1 MDRKPLVVLLTVAVA
16 FALTLETGCVKG
28 TPTTCNGWAKL
39 LRSPV
44 NGKKAIK
51 ESGELHCVDSL
62 PILLE
67 LFPTSQFKDDILA
80 AVRNINEPLASVELL
95 TVALQ
100 DPDSAPQAAA
110 VAEDFAIPELRKPLI
125 EVLTTSDAPK
135 ARHNAINAL
144 AKIDKD
150 NLKQHE
156 KLFIQLLRNDPNL
169 QGIQVNAAAARLLGE
184 IGSEEAIPHLIMG
197 MFIKTQRG
205 EKMYT
210 AARKAL
216 ARIGP
221 KVVEP
226 LVAVQANDR
235 SQHGPM
241 IEELANTASRLGM
254 NEWEW
259 QDGPEIYQVLGDL
272 RETSAAPAIAKSLAK
287 PLNPPVGVDDRVTR
301 SWQITQQNRITMAM
315 LALWNVG
322 SPEIIPQLKEIIV
335 NPDNDA
341 KLRLDTAT
349 ALGMLPGYAGMPAL
363 LDIYK
368 TSKLQTF
375 RAPLLKPVAMGISW
389 DELPALEK
397 MLKAD
402 KSELVVAR
410 TTGEESG
417 EFQSMISVLQKC
429 AKNDVDCLIGVL
441 KGEDIVAS
449 QKAAILLSN
458 VKGDHSRKALD
469 ALLTFY
475 PTVNP
480 KETDLRRF
488 LIIGIWR
495 LGDKSTVKDVER
507 LIQAD
512 KEAKG
517 GGFWVD
523 ELEPLLFALQ
533 RR

>member
-1 MDRKPLVVLLTVAVA
+1 M
-16 FALTLETGCVKG
+16 
-28 TPTTCNGWAKL
+28 
-39 LRSPV
+39 
-44 NGKKAIK
+44 
-51 ESGELHCVDSL
+51 
-62 PILLE
+62 
-67 LFPTSQFKDDILA
+67 
-80 AVRNINEPLASVELL
+80 
-95 TVALQ
+95 
-100 DPDSAPQAAA
+100 
-110 VAEDFAIPELRKPLI
+110 
-125 EVLTTSDAPK
+125 LTTSDAPK

-235 SQHGPM
+235 SKYGPM

-272 RETSAAPAIAKSLAK
+272 REISAAPAIAKSLAK

-458 VKGDHSRKALD
+458 VKGDHSRKALE

-517 GGFWVD
+517 GSFWVD

>member
-1 MDRKPLVVLLTVAVA
+1 
-16 FALTLETGCVKG
+16 
-28 TPTTCNGWAKL
+28 
-39 LRSPV
+39 
-44 NGKKAIK
+44 
-51 ESGELHCVDSL
+51 
-62 PILLE
+62 
-67 LFPTSQFKDDILA
+67 
-80 AVRNINEPLASVELL
+80 
-95 TVALQ
+95 
-100 DPDSAPQAAA
+100 
-110 VAEDFAIPELRKPLI
+110 
-125 EVLTTSDAPK
+125 
-135 ARHNAINAL
+135 
-144 AKIDKD
+144 
-150 NLKQHE
+150 
-156 KLFIQLLRNDPNL
+156 
-169 QGIQVNAAAARLLGE
+169 
-184 IGSEEAIPHLIMG
+184 
-197 MFIKTQRG
+197 
-205 EKMYT
+205 
-210 AARKAL
+210 
-216 ARIGP
+216 
-221 KVVEP
+221 VEP

-235 SQHGPM
+235 SKYGPM

-272 RETSAAPAIAKSLAK
+272 REISAAPAIAKSLAK

-458 VKGDHSRKALD
+458 VKGDHSRKALE

-517 GGFWVD
+517 GSFWVD